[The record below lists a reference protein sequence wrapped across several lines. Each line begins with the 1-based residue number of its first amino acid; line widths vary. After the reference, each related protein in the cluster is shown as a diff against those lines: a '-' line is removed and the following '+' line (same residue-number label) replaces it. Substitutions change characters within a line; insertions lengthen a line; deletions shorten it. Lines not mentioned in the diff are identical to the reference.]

1 MVLQSKLEHYKKQLE
16 TSRRG
21 SIYQKETERPAEWR
35 RTLEMNENLRNEN
48 EDLLGIKITG
58 LWASRALT
66 ESRDLSLRERIKNT
80 ASHLV
85 FKTVLFS
92 SDLVWWWARIRQLLG
107 LGGGMDQELEDHM
120 KKMAK
125 EMGRR

>member
-48 EDLLGIKITG
+48 EDLLDEIEEVKAMVEVLKQQMSGRTG
-58 LWASRALT
+58 LVNSPSQSPR
-66 ESRDLSLRERIKNT
+66 LSPSL
-80 ASHLV
+80 SP
-85 FKTVLFS
+85 KTS
-92 SDLVWWWARIRQLLG
+92 SPLQ
-107 LGGGMDQELEDHM
+107 
-120 KKMAK
+120 
-125 EMGRR
+125 